1 MQYLSDENCVCITT
15 SKGDVLLIDMQ
26 QTSLECVG
34 SVDDGLVTSL
44 WSPDYELLV
53 LVTGIN
59 WIGNF
64 FNPWDLFKHCIIR
77 LE

>member
-15 SKGDVLLIDMQ
+15 SKGDVLLIDTQ

-59 WIGNF
+59 CSGNF
-64 FNPWDLFKHCIIR
+64 INPRTCSKVV
-77 LE
+77 